1 MRIKI
6 LRELGDLIIRIK
18 AIELSKREKLNF
30 KDKLNL
36 FFGFKVYP
44 FADAKTLI
52 YDVGKEEYFIFDD
65 GTKQR
70 FERIYIK

>member
-6 LRELGDLIIRIK
+6 LRELRNLTHRTK
-18 AIELSKREKLNF
+18 AIELSKREKINL

-44 FADAKTLI
+44 FAGAKTLI
-52 YDVGKEEYFIFDD
+52 YDVGKEEYFIFND

-70 FERIYIK
+70 FERVYIK